1 MRIDLTDLRPGDV
14 DWLVE
19 RHGTLYARD
28 EGFDAR
34 FPALVRQVLEAFV
47 AGHDPAWER
56 AFIARS
62 GERRLGSIFCV
73 QGPEPGVAKLRLFL
87 LEPEMRGQGL
97 GRRLLAANMAFARDA
112 GYRRMVLWTH
122 ESHRAAVALYRR
134 TGWRMLHAEPRVS
147 FGVPVVEQHW
157 ETDL

>member
-1 MRIDLTDLRPGDV
+1 MEIELTPLMAGDV

-28 EGFDAR
+28 EGFDER
-34 FPALVRQVLEAFV
+34 FPALVRQVLKDFV
-47 AGHDPAWER
+47 AGHDPARER

-62 GERRLGSIFCV
+62 GGTRLGSIFCV
-73 QGPEPGVAKLRLFL
+73 EGPEPEVAKLRLFL
-87 LEPEMRGQGL
+87 LEPAARGQGL
-97 GRRLLAANMAFARDA
+97 GRRLLAANMDFAREA

-122 ESHRAAVALYRR
+122 EGHRAAVRLYRR
-134 TGWRMLHAEPRVS
+134 TGWRLLHAEPRVS

-157 ETDL
+157 EIDL